1 MIISDQISA
10 CCCLLK
16 CFLLKSMWCCF
27 VVFLTCK
34 HEEIAFPDE
43 FILVYFSV
51 YLVFHCGDIVK
62 KKWQKWG
69 FRKKI
74 TKKEGGVGHIGV
86 PSIEEGGVQ
95 TFCTIC
101 TQWPDYRAGFSHKMV
116 EVLEVRTITLFL
128 KTSQE
133 ILSFITVKFIDLVNL
148 TILRFFD
155 VYRRYGKGALTWYGF
170 KKQNTHLQ

>member
-1 MIISDQISA
+1 M
-10 CCCLLK
+10 
-16 CFLLKSMWCCF
+16 
-27 VVFLTCK
+27 TCK
-34 HEEIAFPDE
+34 HEEIVFPDE

-51 YLVFHCGDIVK
+51 YLVFHYGDIVK
-62 KKWQKWG
+62 KITKMG
-69 FRKKI
+69 FSKKKI
-74 TKKEGGVGHIGV
+74 IKKEGGVGHIGV

-116 EVLEVRTITLFL
+116 EVLEVRMITLFL

-155 VYRRYGKGALTWYGF
+155 VYRRYRKGALT
-170 KKQNTHLQ
+170 